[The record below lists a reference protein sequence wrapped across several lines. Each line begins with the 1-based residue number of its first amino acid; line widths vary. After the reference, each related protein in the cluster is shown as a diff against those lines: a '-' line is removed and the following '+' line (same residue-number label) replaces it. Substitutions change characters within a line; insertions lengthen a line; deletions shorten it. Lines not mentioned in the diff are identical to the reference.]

1 MPLRLNPTFRHALA
15 ARGDGAPP
23 LAGIWISSGSPLV
36 AEVCAG
42 SGLDWLLLDGEHSA
56 IGIESTLAM
65 LQAVAPY
72 DSTPIVRVPSDDAV
86 LIKQMLDLG
95 AQNLLVPMISTAE
108 EARSVVAAVRYP
120 PRGIRGVGSAVARS
134 SRWNRI
140 PDYLQNADEYTS
152 LTIQIETAEG
162 VENVDEIAA
171 VDGVDAVFVG
181 PADLAASLRVLGQ
194 QNHPDVRAA
203 VLRVF
208 EAVKRAGKP
217 VGILAFDPEVA
228 RSYADAGA
236 DFIAVTADVTLVARG
251 AEALAAQWAPA
262 SV

>member
-1 MPLRLNPTFRHALA
+1 MPLRLNPTFRHALES
-15 ARGDGAPP
+15 RGDAP
-23 LAGIWISSGSPLV
+23 LAGIWISSGSPLL

-42 SGLDWLLLDGEHSA
+42 SGLDWVLLDGEHSA
-56 IGIESTLAM
+56 IGLETTLSM

-72 DSTPIVRVPSDDAV
+72 DSTPIVRVAAGDTV
-86 LIKQMLDLG
+86 LIKQVLDLG
-95 AQNLLVPMISTAE
+95 AQNLLVPMVSTAD
-108 EARSVVAAVRYP
+108 EARAVVDAVRYP
-120 PRGIRGVGSAVARS
+120 PRGSRGVGSAVARS

-140 PDYLQNADEYTS
+140 GDYLENADEYIS
-152 LTIQIETAEG
+152 LTIQIETAEA
-162 VENVDEIAA
+162 VENADEIAA

-181 PADLAASLRVLGQ
+181 PADLAASLGVLGA
-194 QNHPDVRAA
+194 QNHPEVRAA

-236 DFIAVTADVTLVARG
+236 DFIAVSADVTLVARG
-251 AEALAAQWAPA
+251 SEALAARWSTA